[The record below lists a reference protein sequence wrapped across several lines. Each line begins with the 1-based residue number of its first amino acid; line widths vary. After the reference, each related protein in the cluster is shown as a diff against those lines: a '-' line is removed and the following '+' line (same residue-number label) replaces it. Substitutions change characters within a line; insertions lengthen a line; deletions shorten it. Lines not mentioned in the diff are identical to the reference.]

1 MLRPNL
7 RNWSRRAWSIV
18 AALLLIVSSL
28 GAGGVV
34 LLPTDRPPHVP
45 VPASVAR
52 QFAGT
57 YYQGDGEGVR
67 IHLTLA
73 PDGSYRETWDNCGG
87 RYGES
92 NGNWNVAGK
101 TLTLSPHRATK
112 TMKDFERTFDIA
124 ESDEGFV
131 FVAVR
136 DREQFKKHGDST
148 TYWCFHRTDQLKQR

>member
-1 MLRPNL
+1 MTSRPNL

-18 AALLLIVSSL
+18 AALLLVVSSR
-28 GAGGVV
+28 GAGGG
-34 LLPTDRPPHVP
+34 LPPPDRPPYVP

-73 PDGSYRETWDNCGG
+73 FDGSYRETWDNCGG

-92 NGNWNVAGK
+92 NGNWTVSRK

-112 TMKDFERTFDIA
+112 TMKDFERSFDIV
-124 ESDEGFV
+124 ESDEGFI
-131 FVAVR
+131 FVAGKAR
-136 DREQFKKHGDST
+136 DRFKKHGDST
-148 TYWCFHRTDQLKQR
+148 TYWCFHRTHQLK